1 MMNEMTDP
9 SETDLLEASIAR
21 VWNEHDA
28 ERRLSAI
35 GEIYHAEARIHE
47 PTRSITGHAAIS
59 DVVGGVLAD
68 MPAGFRFE
76 VTGPTLGHHGVAV
89 TRWKGGPPGQVIVSG
104 ADAASIRDGKIYE
117 HWFFFDPAATA

>member
-1 MMNEMTDP
+1 MTDTV
-9 SETDLLEASIAR
+9 EIELLEASIAR

-28 ERRLSAI
+28 ERRLAAI
-35 GEIYHAEARIHE
+35 GEIYHPEACIYE
-47 PTRSITGHAAIS
+47 PARSVTGHGAIS

-76 VTGPTLGHHGVAV
+76 VIGATLGHHGVAV

-104 ADAASIRDGKIYE
+104 ADAARILDGKIHE
-117 HWFFFDPAATA
+117 HWFFFDPPATG